1 MTSTTTDD
9 RSGRETQGGAPAA
22 AQVSLPRLYALR
34 AGYLLIGVGLAVTH
48 WPTFLQDVQQWQ
60 PAEGAVNSM
69 LAALSLLAFLGVR
82 YPLQMLPLL
91 FFEVAFKLFWFA
103 VVGLPLWAADAM
115 DRAMQDMA
123 FANAF
128 VVLVLAVIPWSYV
141 LTHYGIQRGDRWR

>member
-9 RSGRETQGGAPAA
+9 RPGREMQVGAP
-22 AQVSLPRLYALR
+22 VSLPRLYALR
-34 AGYLLIGVGLAVTH
+34 AGYLLIGTGLAVTH
-48 WPTFLQDVQQWQ
+48 WPTLLQDVQQWQ

-69 LAALSLLAFLGVR
+69 LAALSLLAFLGLR

-91 FFEVAFKLFWFA
+91 LFEVAFKLIWF
-103 VVGLPLWAADAM
+103 VLVGLPLWAADSM
-115 DRAMQDMA
+115 DRATQDMA

-141 LTHYGIQRGDRWR
+141 LEHYGTGRGDRWR